1 MRIIKNG
8 FTRERAQIPV
18 PEGELT
24 LEQLQLRVVG
34 HEGVPASASI
44 LAFEPIQR
52 VLAVAS
58 L

>member
-1 MRIIKNG
+1 MD
-8 FTRERAQIPV
+8 FTREQAQIPV
-18 PEGELT
+18 PEGKLT
-24 LEQLQLRVVG
+24 LEQLQIRAVG
-34 HEGVPASASI
+34 HEGVPAAASI